1 MKENDNNRQIFEFLF
16 PDLEQVTEAFNKLI
30 LASGMEDEEIKEIDD
45 DKLIDEVI
53 KRVSTKEITGSL
65 SAISKFA
72 SVVVPIG
79 LRINPKDMTI
89 KEGLGYLPKIVEVN
103 KDFFPVLLEAVNQTA
118 EEIVKIMKNLTKSP
132 GKDSTQ

>member
-1 MKENDNNRQIFEFLF
+1 MPLISPSWSGVQNPNSITCSFGDYISQEMSPGVGSGIFTTTFNTGSF
-16 PDLEQVTEAFNKLI
+16 SAGVT
-30 LASGMEDEEIKEIDD
+30 S
-45 DKLIDEVI
+45 EVYW
-53 KRVSTKEITGSL
+53 VEITGSL